1 MTIEERIEMYKR
13 KKVFID
19 SISKALEDE
28 DCNISVVKVDY
39 EVYSKQHP
47 NCDNNYYSEFIVV
60 TFFGGAKSVINVSG
74 NSNYANF
81 RAIGE
86 LIDGGYYDQVRY
98 WEELPNN
105 GFIKI
110 DLEEN

>member
-1 MTIEERIEMYKR
+1 MTIEERIKMYKR
-13 KKVFID
+13 KKVFVD
-19 SISKALEDE
+19 SISKALEAS
-28 DCNISVVKVDY
+28 NISVVKVDY
-39 EVYSKQHP
+39 EVYSKQDP
-47 NCDNNYYSEFIVV
+47 NSNLNYYSEFIVV

-74 NSNYANF
+74 NSDSANF

-86 LIDGGYYDQVRY
+86 LIDGGHYDAVRY

>member
-1 MTIEERIEMYKR
+1 MTIEERIKMYKR
-13 KKVFID
+13 KKVFVD
-19 SISKALEDE
+19 SISKALEAS
-28 DCNISVVKVDY
+28 NISVVKVDY
-39 EVYSKQHP
+39 EVYSKQYP
-47 NCDNNYYSEFIVV
+47 NCDNNYYSEFVVV

-74 NSNYANF
+74 NSDCANF

-86 LIDGGYYDQVRY
+86 LIDGGHYDQVRY